1 MRLSVSSWLM
11 HVEKVVAVSTAL
23 ITTGRIRPNQF
34 MTVPSGVSLSKYLCM
49 EITLTPHENNAEKQ
63 SPS

>member
-1 MRLSVSSWLM
+1 M